1 MPETIATTPITKKR
15 SNDRQNLYRTTK
27 NIKTNTK
34 IVTNLI
40 HRGIVK
46 TQTLLYSEGGTA
58 DLHGLL
64 FVGTMIFF
72 LITLLLYGLNAAG
85 IIHLPPSWVR

>member
-1 MPETIATTPITKKR
+1 MPETIATTPIIKKK

-27 NIKTNTK
+27 NIKTNMK

-72 LITLLLYGLNAAG
+72 LITLLLYGLNATG
-85 IIHLPPSWVR
+85 IIHLPSSWVR

>member
-1 MPETIATTPITKKR
+1 MPDTTPITKKR
-15 SNDRQNLYRTTK
+15 SNDRQNLYRITK
-27 NIKTNTK
+27 NIKTNMK

-72 LITLLLYGLNAAG
+72 LITLLLYCSHAAG
-85 IIHLPPSWVR
+85 IIHLPSSWVR

>member
-15 SNDRQNLYRTTK
+15 SNDRQNLYRAI
-27 NIKTNTK
+27 NNNKTEMK
-34 IVTNLI
+34 LITNLI

-72 LITLLLYGLNAAG
+72 LITLLLYCSHAAG

>member
-1 MPETIATTPITKKR
+1 MLEIIATTPITKKR
-15 SNDRQNLYRTTK
+15 SNDRQNLYRITK
-27 NIKTNTK
+27 NIKTNMK

-85 IIHLPPSWVR
+85 IIHLPPSWVK

>member
-27 NIKTNTK
+27 NIKTNMK

-85 IIHLPPSWVR
+85 IIHLPSSWVR